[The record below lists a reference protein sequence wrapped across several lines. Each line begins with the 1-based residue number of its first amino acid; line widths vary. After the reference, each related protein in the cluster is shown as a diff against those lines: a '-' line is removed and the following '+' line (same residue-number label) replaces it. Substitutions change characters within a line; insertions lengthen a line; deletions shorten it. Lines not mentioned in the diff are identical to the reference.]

1 MGLATFVA
9 RPGIAVVITNVTRRR
24 RSENPGRIR

>member
-9 RPGIAVVITNVTRRR
+9 RPGIAVVITSAIRRR
-24 RSENPGRIR
+24 RSEEPGRIG